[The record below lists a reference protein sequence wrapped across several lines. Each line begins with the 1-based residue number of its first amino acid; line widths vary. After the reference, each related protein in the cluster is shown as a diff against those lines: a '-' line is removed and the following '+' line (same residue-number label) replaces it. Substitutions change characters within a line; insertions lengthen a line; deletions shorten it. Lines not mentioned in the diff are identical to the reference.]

1 MEHKKLTSE
10 CVAFFKQHPVWKRV
24 FAGFRSKYESYGRFS
39 GKVVV
44 TNLST
49 EDIEEL
55 EGFFG
60 QNYHGKRSATISAEK
75 FTKALSQSK
84 FKEVTPEELLTTFFG
99 EALMGK
105 AEAKLLREQKK
116 QAIEQEFLSYFRET
130 PAGDMLEAFEVLIK
144 SSTKSNIAQSDIT
157 QNNKVQSNKAQSNIA
172 HSNKAHNYITD
183 SQPEALE
190 GWKRLLWLCAKIYN
204 ALPYR
209 IGEKQYL
216 AVFAARLTGN
226 PHAFDHGTTE
236 GSLLYQVIQVDLK
249 QREIQVEAS
258 KIFPAYQR
266 QKSFLLSGIL
276 IDDIS
281 NYALLSNVHAVKKD
295 GSWHKGMEGFCEEK
309 NMVQVP
315 LNVIAEWESIECQ
328 DNEIYVVENPSVFA
342 MLCGKMSCMCMNGQP
357 RLAGLM
363 VLELLARAGTKV
375 YYSGDLD
382 PEGLL
387 IAQKLCQ
394 FYDGEFVYWHMTKE
408 DYEVCKSN
416 ESLSKKRIKML
427 DKITDEELLAV
438 AGEIRTYKKAGYQE
452 NMLSY
457 TTRTIKGTEII

>member
-44 TNLST
+44 TNLSP

-60 QNYHGKRSATISAEK
+60 QNYHGKKSATISAEK

-84 FKEVTPEELLTTFFG
+84 FKEVTPEEILTSFFG

-105 AEAKLLREQKK
+105 AEARLLREQRQ
-116 QAIEQEFLSYFRET
+116 QAIEQEFLECFSET
-130 PAGDMLEAFEVLIK
+130 PAGDMLEEFKHMLG
-144 SSTKSNIAQSDIT
+144 SR
-157 QNNKVQSNKAQSNIA
+157 
-172 HSNKAHNYITD
+172 
-183 SQPEALE
+183 QPEALE

-236 GSLLYQVIQVDLK
+236 GNLLYQVIQMDLK
-249 QREIQVEAS
+249 QRDIQVEAS
-258 KIFPAYQR
+258 KIFPAYRR

-281 NYALLSNVHAVKKD
+281 NYALLSNVHAIKKD
-295 GSWHKGMEGFCEEK
+295 GGLHQGMEGFCEEK
-309 NMVQVP
+309 NMVQVS
-315 LNVIAEWESIECQ
+315 LNVIAEWERIECQ

-357 RLAGLM
+357 KLAGLM

-394 FYDGEFVYWHMTKE
+394 FYDGEFVYWHMNVE
-408 DYEVCKSN
+408 DYRVCMSK
-416 ESLSKKRIKML
+416 ETLSERRMKML
-427 DKITDEELLAV
+427 DNITDTELLPLVHAMES
-438 AGEIRTYKKAGYQE
+438 GKMAGYQE
-452 NMLSY
+452 NICY
-457 TTRTIKGTEII
+457 EH

>member
-44 TNLST
+44 TNLSP

-60 QNYHGKRSATISAEK
+60 QNYHGKKSATISAEK

-84 FKEVTPEELLTTFFG
+84 FKEVTPEEILTAFFG

-105 AEAKLLREQKK
+105 AEARLLREQRQ
-116 QAIEQEFLSYFRET
+116 QAIEQEFLECFSET

-157 QNNKVQSNKAQSNIA
+157 QNNKVQSNKAQSNKAQSNIA

-183 SQPEALE
+183 SQTEALE

-236 GSLLYQVIQVDLK
+236 GGLLYQVIQVDLK
-249 QREIQVEAS
+249 QREILVEAS

-281 NYALLSNVHAVKKD
+281 NYALLSNVHAIKKD

-363 VLELLARAGTKV
+363 VLELLARSGTKV

-394 FYDGEFVYWHMTKE
+394 FYDGEFVYWHMNVE
-408 DYEVCKSN
+408 DYRACMSKET
-416 ESLSKKRIKML
+416 LSERRMKML
-427 DKITDEELLAV
+427 DNITDTELLPLVHAMES
-438 AGEIRTYKKAGYQE
+438 GKMAGYQE
-452 NMLSY
+452 NICY
-457 TTRTIKGTEII
+457 EH

>member
-10 CVAFFKQHPVWKRV
+10 CVAFFKQLPVWKRV

-44 TNLST
+44 TNLSP

-60 QNYHGKRSATISAEK
+60 QNYHGKKSATISAEK

-84 FKEVTPEELLTTFFG
+84 FKEVTPDEILTEFFG

-105 AEAKLLREQKK
+105 AEARLLREQRQ
-116 QAIEQEFLSYFRET
+116 QAIEQEFLECFSET

-144 SSTKSNIAQSDIT
+144 SSIKSSIAQSNKAQSDIT
-157 QNNKVQSNKAQSNIA
+157 QNKKVQSNKAQSDIA
-172 HSNKAHNYITD
+172 QSNKAHTNKEHNNITD
-183 SQPEALE
+183 RHVEALE
-190 GWKRLLWLCAKIYN
+190 GWKRLLWLCAQIYN

-226 PHAFDHGTTE
+226 PHAFDNGTTE
-236 GSLLYQVIQVDLK
+236 GNLLYQVIQVDLK
-249 QREIQVEAS
+249 QRDIQVEAS

-281 NYALLSNVHAVKKD
+281 NYALLSNVHAIKKD
-295 GSWHKGMEGFCEEK
+295 GSWHKGMEGF
-309 NMVQVP
+309 
-315 LNVIAEWESIECQ
+315 L
-328 DNEIYVVENPSVFA
+328 
-342 MLCGKMSCMCMNGQP
+342 
-357 RLAGLM
+357 R
-363 VLELLARAGTKV
+363 
-375 YYSGDLD
+375 
-382 PEGLL
+382 
-387 IAQKLCQ
+387 
-394 FYDGEFVYWHMTKE
+394 
-408 DYEVCKSN
+408 
-416 ESLSKKRIKML
+416 KRIWC
-427 DKITDEELLAV
+427 
-438 AGEIRTYKKAGYQE
+438 RCH
-452 NMLSY
+452 
-457 TTRTIKGTEII
+457 

>member
-1 MEHKKLTSE
+1 MKEHEKLMRE

-24 FAGFRSKYESYGRFS
+24 FAGFRNKYESYGRFS

-44 TNLST
+44 TNLSP

-60 QNYHGKRSATISAEK
+60 QNYHGKKSATISAEK

-84 FKEVTPEELLTTFFG
+84 FKEVTPEEILTAFFG

-105 AEAKLLREQKK
+105 AEARLLREQRQ
-116 QAIEQEFLSYFRET
+116 QAIEQEFLECFSET
-130 PAGDMLEAFEVLIK
+130 PAGDMLEEFKHMLG
-144 SSTKSNIAQSDIT
+144 SRQT
-157 QNNKVQSNKAQSNIA
+157 
-172 HSNKAHNYITD
+172 
-183 SQPEALE
+183 EALE

-281 NYALLSNVHAVKKD
+281 NYALLSNVHAIKKD
-295 GSWHKGMEGFCEEK
+295 RSLHKGMEGFCEEK

-342 MLCGKMSCMCMNGQP
+342 MLCGEKSCMCMNGQP

-363 VLELLARAGTKV
+363 VLELLARSGTKV

-394 FYDGEFVYWHMTKE
+394 FYDGEFVYWHMNVE
-408 DYEVCKSN
+408 DYRACMSKET
-416 ESLSKKRIKML
+416 LSERRMKML
-427 DKITDEELLAV
+427 DNITDTALLPVVHAMES
-438 AGEIRTYKKAGYQE
+438 GKIAGYQE
-452 NMLSY
+452 NICY
-457 TTRTIKGTEII
+457 EY

>member
-44 TNLST
+44 TNLSP

-60 QNYHGKRSATISAEK
+60 QNYHGKKSATISAEK

-84 FKEVTPEELLTTFFG
+84 FKEVTPEEILTAFFG

-105 AEAKLLREQKK
+105 AEARVLREQRQ
-116 QAIEQEFLSYFRET
+116 QAIEQEFLECFSET

-157 QNNKVQSNKAQSNIA
+157 QNNKVQSNKAQSDIA
-172 HSNKAHNYITD
+172 QSNKAHTNKEHNNITD
-183 SQPEALE
+183 RHVEALE
-190 GWKRLLWLCAKIYN
+190 GWKRLLWLCAQIYN

-236 GSLLYQVIQVDLK
+236 GKLLYQVIQKDLVK
-249 QREIQVEAS
+249 REIQVEAS

-281 NYALLSNVHAVKKD
+281 NYALLSNVHAIKKD
-295 GSWHKGMEGFCEEK
+295 GSLHKGIEGFCEEK

-315 LNVIAEWESIECQ
+315 LNVIAEWESIECKN
-328 DNEIYVVENPSVFA
+328 NEIYIVENPSVFA
-342 MLCGKMSCMCMNGQP
+342 MLCGEKSCMCMNGQP

-363 VLELLARAGTKV
+363 VLELLARSGTKV

-394 FYDGEFVYWHMTKE
+394 FYDGEFVYWHMKVE
-408 DYEVCKSN
+408 DYRACMSKET
-416 ESLSKKRIKML
+416 LSGRRMKML
-427 DKITDEELLAV
+427 ENVTDEELTPVVHEMAS
-438 AGEIRTYKKAGYQE
+438 YKMAGYQE
-452 NMLSY
+452 NICY
-457 TTRTIKGTEII
+457 EQ

>member
-1 MEHKKLTSE
+1 MKEHEKLMRE
-10 CVAFFKQHPVWKRV
+10 CVAFFKQTPVWKRV
-24 FAGFRSKYESYGRFS
+24 FQGFRSKYESYGRFS

-44 TNLST
+44 NHLSP

-60 QNYHGKRSATISAEK
+60 QNYHGKKSATISAEK

-105 AEAKLLREQKK
+105 AEARLLKEQKQ
-116 QAIEQEFLSYFRET
+116 QAIEQEFLEYFRKT
-130 PAGDMLEAFEVLIK
+130 PASDMLEAFEVLIK

-157 QNNKVQSNKAQSNIA
+157 QNNKVQSNKAQSN
-172 HSNKAHNYITD
+172 KAHNYITD
-183 SQPEALE
+183 SQTEALE

-236 GSLLYQVIQVDLK
+236 GNLLYQVIQMDLK
-249 QREIQVEAS
+249 LREILVEAS
-258 KIFPAYQR
+258 KLFPAYQR

-281 NYALLSNVHAVKKD
+281 NYALLSNVHAIKKD
-295 GSWHKGMEGFCEEK
+295 GSRHKGMEGFCEEK

-315 LNVIAEWESIECQ
+315 LNVIAEWESIVCQ
-328 DNEIYVVENPSVFA
+328 DNEIYIVENPSVFA
-342 MLCGKMSCMCMNGQP
+342 MLCGKISCMCMNGQP

-363 VLELLARAGTKV
+363 VLELLAKSGTKV

-416 ESLSKKRIKML
+416 ESLSEKRIKML

-452 NMLSY
+452 NIDY
-457 TTRTIKGTEII
+457 

>member
-44 TNLST
+44 TNLSP

-60 QNYHGKRSATISAEK
+60 QNYHGKKSATISAEK

-84 FKEVTPEELLTTFFG
+84 FKEVTPDEILTEFFG

-105 AEAKLLREQKK
+105 AEARLLREQRQ
-116 QAIEQEFLSYFRET
+116 QAIEQEFLECFSET

-144 SSTKSNIAQSDIT
+144 SSIKSSIAQSNKAQSDIT
-157 QNNKVQSNKAQSNIA
+157 QNKKVQSNKAQSNIP
-172 HSNKAHNYITD
+172 HSNKVHNITD
-183 SQPEALE
+183 SQTEALE
-190 GWKRLLWLCAKIYN
+190 GWKRLLWLCAQIYN

-209 IGEKQYL
+209 TGEKQYL
-216 AVFAARLTGN
+216 AVFAAGLTGN

-236 GSLLYQVIQVDLK
+236 GNLLYQVIQVDLK
-249 QREIQVEAS
+249 QRDIQVEAS

-281 NYALLSNVHAVKKD
+281 NYALLSNVHAIKKD

-363 VLELLARAGTKV
+363 VLELLARSGTKV

-394 FYDGEFVYWHMTKE
+394 FYDGEFVYWHMKVE
-408 DYEVCKSN
+408 DYRACMSKET
-416 ESLSKKRIKML
+416 LSGRRMKML
-427 DKITDEELLAV
+427 ENITDEELTPVVHEMAS
-438 AGEIRTYKKAGYQE
+438 YKMAGYQE
-452 NMLSY
+452 NICY
-457 TTRTIKGTEII
+457 EQ

>member
-1 MEHKKLTSE
+1 MRLSKKLTSE
-10 CVAFFKQHPVWKRV
+10 CIAFFKQHPVWKRV
-24 FAGFRSKYESYGRFS
+24 FTGFRSKYESYGRFS

-44 TNLST
+44 NHLSP

-60 QNYHGKRSATISAEK
+60 QNYHGKKSATVSAEK

-84 FKEVTPEELLTTFFG
+84 FKEVTPEELLTAFFG

-105 AEAKLLREQKK
+105 AEAKLLREQKQ
-116 QAIEQEFLSYFRET
+116 QAIEKEFLECFSET
-130 PAGDMLEAFEVLIK
+130 PAKHMLEEFEALIK
-144 SSTKSNIAQSDIT
+144 NSTKSKMINSNI
-157 QNNKVQSNKAQSNIA
+157 AQSNIA
-172 HSNKAHNYITD
+172 HSNESHNNITD
-183 SQPEALE
+183 SQTEALE

-209 IGEKQYL
+209 IKEKQYL

-236 GSLLYQVIQVDLK
+236 GNLLYQVIQVDLK

-258 KIFPAYQR
+258 KLFPAYQR

-281 NYALLSNVHAVKKD
+281 NYALLSNVHAIKKD
-295 GSWHKGMEGFCEEK
+295 GSLHKGIEGFCEEK

-315 LNVIAEWESIECQ
+315 LNVIAEWESIKCQ
-328 DNEIYVVENPSVFA
+328 DNEIYIVENPSVFA
-342 MLCGKMSCMCMNGQP
+342 MLCGERSCMCMNGQP

-363 VLELLARAGTKV
+363 VLELLAKSGTKV

-394 FYDGEFVYWHMTKE
+394 FYDGEFTYWHMTVE
-408 DYEVCKSN
+408 DYNVCMSR
-416 ESLSKKRIKML
+416 ETLSERRMKML
-427 DKITDEELLAV
+427 ENITDEELAPV
-438 AGEIRTYKKAGYQE
+438 VQAIESSKMAGYQE
-452 NMLSY
+452 NMFEY
-457 TTRTIKGTEII
+457 

>member
-44 TNLST
+44 TNLSP

-60 QNYHGKRSATISAEK
+60 QNYHGKKSATISAEK

-84 FKEVTPEELLTTFFG
+84 FKEVTPDEILTEFFG

-105 AEAKLLREQKK
+105 AEARLLREQRQ
-116 QAIEQEFLSYFRET
+116 QAIEQEFLECFSET

-172 HSNKAHNYITD
+172 HNNKAHINNTD
-183 SQPEALE
+183 SQTEALE
-190 GWKRLLWLCAKIYN
+190 SWKRLLWLCAQIYN

-236 GSLLYQVIQVDLK
+236 GGLLYQVIQVDLK

-281 NYALLSNVHAVKKD
+281 NYALLSKVHAIKKD
-295 GSWHKGMEGFCEEK
+295 GSWHKGMEGFCEEG

-315 LNVIAEWESIECQ
+315 LNVIAEWEGIKCQ
-328 DNEIYVVENPSVFA
+328 DNEIYIVENPSVFA
-342 MLCGKMSCMCMNGQP
+342 MLCGEKSCMCMNGQP

-363 VLELLARAGTKV
+363 VLELLARSGTKV

-394 FYDGEFVYWHMTKE
+394 FYDGEFVYWHMNVE
-408 DYEVCKSN
+408 DYRACMSKET
-416 ESLSKKRIKML
+416 LSGRRMKML
-427 DKITDEELLAV
+427 DNITDTALLPVVHAMES
-438 AGEIRTYKKAGYQE
+438 GKIAGYQE
-452 NMLSY
+452 NICY
-457 TTRTIKGTEII
+457 EH